1 MKEFTISVP
10 DELGEAIENAA
21 VEQGKTVDEVFADAA
36 KREIGRRWM
45 DKLKRE
51 GDARRGNMTD
61 DEVDAI
67 VNKAIQEDRQEQ
79 RSR

>member
-1 MKEFTISVP
+1 MKELKITVP
-10 DELGEAIENAA
+10 DELAEAVENAA
-21 VEQGKTVDEVFADAA
+21 LEQGKSIDEVFAEAA

-51 GDARRGNMTD
+51 GDARRGTMTD

-67 VNKAIQEDRQEQ
+67 VNKAIQEYRHEQ